1 MILCDGVPWNA
12 EDGMGIGSFAEL
24 LVVVVLSTL
33 VEKLSMVNC
42 VLGLFSTSSLR

>member
-12 EDGMGIGSFAEL
+12 EDGIGSFAEL